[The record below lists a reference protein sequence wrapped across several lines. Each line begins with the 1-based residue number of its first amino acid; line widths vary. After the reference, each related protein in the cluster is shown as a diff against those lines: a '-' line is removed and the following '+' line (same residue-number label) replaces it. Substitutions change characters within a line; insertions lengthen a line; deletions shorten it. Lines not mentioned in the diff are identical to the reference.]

1 MLPYV
6 SSFFSKKMSPK
17 EHILIV
23 CGNGKCFSST
33 RILTANSSTFMY
45 MNKSILTTMEVLR
58 LKQETAA
65 RNAIKRSQ
73 AVKELYKLS

>member
-1 MLPYV
+1 
-6 SSFFSKKMSPK
+6 
-17 EHILIV
+17 
-23 CGNGKCFSST
+23 
-33 RILTANSSTFMY
+33 

-58 LKQETAA
+58 LKQEMAA

>member
-6 SSFFSKKMSPK
+6 SLFFYKKMPQK
-17 EHILIV
+17 ENILIV
-23 CGNGKCFSST
+23 CGNGKCFSSAKT
-33 RILTANSSTFMY
+33 LTANTCTFMY
-45 MNKSILTTMEVLR
+45 MNKSIVTTMDVLR
-58 LKQETAA
+58 LKQEMAA